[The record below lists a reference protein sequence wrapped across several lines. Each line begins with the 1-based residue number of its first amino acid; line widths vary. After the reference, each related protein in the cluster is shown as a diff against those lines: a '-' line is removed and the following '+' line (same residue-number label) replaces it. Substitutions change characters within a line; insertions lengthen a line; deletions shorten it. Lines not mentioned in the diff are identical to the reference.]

1 MQKRDS
7 RESKGESRVSWTKI
21 NDCHSDN
28 PHSAADLHFI
38 RLAFFTSF
46 WQEILRKN
54 QRRTLLPSFD
64 VVDSVSWNEGCVLES
79 RVLSGDRRLVNR
91 CRHLSFH
98 LFLVSHP
105 PAFFFLTLLTIFSL
119 SCFPRSSASD
129 SSNLCLFGLSSSACL
144 PLILYYFSGI
154 KFPAW
159 YLWVVEAA
167 KRDILTL
174 NNDHLERWSP
184 FFSLL
189 EINL

>member
-105 PAFFFLTLLTIFSL
+105 PAFFFLTLLTIFFLSLAFQDHPPLIHLIYAFLGSLRVHVSL
-119 SCFPRSSASD
+119 S
-129 SSNLCLFGLSSSACL
+129 
-144 PLILYYFSGI
+144 FSTT
-154 KFPAW
+154 FRA
-159 YLWVVEAA
+159 
-167 KRDILTL
+167 
-174 NNDHLERWSP
+174 
-184 FFSLL
+184 
-189 EINL
+189 